1 MPSSSTA
8 TRRCFFSL
16 PSSSLTHAL
25 PPPSSP
31 LQPSLHFPPSPPL
44 LPPPLPLFHPQRPF
58 SPASPQDDALARAD
72 EARKAAEAKKALR
85 AANLRPKRLGASG
98 EGKGL
103 DSSIKRNTAV
113 IRRLK
118 QLSEDQRETILD
130 EVRAVNMSKYVSEA
144 VAAIAE
150 AKLKMADIPAAVQ
163 VCSLL
168 HQRYADFSPA
178 LIPTLLRVLMPSPPS
193 SKPTTGTSTSGG
205 SSSTI
210 SSSLFFDDFDGS
222 AVSAGGAGGGI
233 SGAGVAGAGAAGGGG
248 AVAGAGGAGTG
259 ASLSARISRKRSVF
273 RLLVELFLCGVY
285 GDASVIIGVV
295 KEMASADGAGLVAAA
310 AAAAAAGGGAGGGA
324 EVGIGAGKSEREKER
339 LEREREAVTMS
350 VTLMLSF
357 VRVGGPLLGF
367 KSDPADEEVYTD
379 LPVTA
384 EQRKQLSKLV
394 SSFFEAL
401 CTLVQSEQG
410 VLRGMERDIAR
421 ITAQRGEVG
430 EDVTGAYEKSRR
442 GLEQLLRNTN
452 ALAEA
457 LDRPPVVLPE
467 DEHTTHVAGGGD
479 SSAGSA
485 GGAGADGGKREAEPL
500 PLWDDDETRVFYE
513 DLPDL
518 KLFVPA
524 VLLGDGG
531 GKGGKGDGEEKESEE
546 GEGKEEKEKDKEKGK
561 EKGKEKDKEEKEKGK
576 EKDKEKGKEKESE
589 KEKEKVKGV
598 EAAKLDDLLQRL
610 PSCVSRDLIDQL
622 AVDFCYVNSK
632 ASRRRLVRA
641 LFAVHRTALQLLP
654 YHARLA
660 ATLGQY
666 MRDVGPALVHLLEE
680 EFAALKSKKDQIN
693 IESKMRNIRFLGELA
708 KFKVAPPSLIFS
720 CLKSCLEDFSHHSID
735 VACALLETCGAFLS
749 RHPDTKVRMG
759 NMLDIIQRLKNA
771 RSFDAHH
778 STLIDNAYFLCRPP
792 DRVAKVVKTYPPL
805 HQYIRKLL
813 YADLSK
819 STVEKVLRQL
829 RKLPWGEC
837 EGYVVRCLVKAHRA
851 RFNQIHL
858 LASLVAALSRFRE
871 SVGVAVVDQLME
883 DIRLGLEVPD
893 SSYQQ
898 RRITALRFLG
908 ELYSYR
914 VVDSHLVFDTL
925 HLLLFFGADTPE
937 HLMLDPPDDS
947 FRIRMA
953 ATLLATCGHFF
964 DRGSSRRRLDRFL
977 LLFQAYM
984 LAKPSVPLDV
994 EFDLQA
1000 VETDVALPGLHA
1012 RQALRATR
1020 RGVWLAGG
1028 EGGGLVLGTGGEE
1041 KVLDTARGGQGR
1053 GLHTEVSTRPRCG
1066 SFFLQFSGS
1075 WAINLVVVSPQ
1086 SRILCSLV
1094 APAVVQDL
1102 FAKLRP
1108 RMKRFATLEEAQAQ
1122 LLQDAERAAGKGGG
1136 GGGGR
1141 GGDGAGAG
1149 GASGAAAGMGG
1160 AAGGGG
1166 GGGGGLGVI
1175 PENVDV
1181 QMEQGGKAG
1190 EGGEEERSDSEEETV
1205 GGDEEEGGEEDDGD
1219 ETGDGED
1226 GGGEDDDD
1234 EGETEGE
1241 GGAGGEASEAEEG
1254 EGDDDK
1260 VKLVG
1265 GRKEAEVDPE
1275 ELEDFDKE
1283 FRALMQ
1289 ESLAERKLEKR
1300 GAGVLNISIPMSL
1313 LDGSSGN
1320 KQQARELMVP
1330 SDSAIA
1336 VATRRKEEEEE
1347 KERQDIK
1354 RRVLEYNER
1363 AEEERPFAPAAVG
1376 MRERSQRV
1384 HHVIVSAHTAA
1395 LNIAPNFSAQPFLAV
1410 VAFESTQK
1418 SLLRSRPWRW

>member
-1 MPSSSTA
+1 MAVDASPREGGAASTA
-8 TRRCFFSL
+8 DEDGRE
-16 PSSSLTHAL
+16 
-25 PPPSSP
+25 
-31 LQPSLHFPPSPPL
+31 
-44 LPPPLPLFHPQRPF
+44 
-58 SPASPQDDALARAD
+58 DDALARAD

-103 DSSIKRNTAV
+103 DSSIKRNTAM
-113 IRRLK
+113 IRRLR
-118 QLSEDQRETILD
+118 QLSEDQREAILD

-168 HQRYADFSPA
+168 HQRYADFAPA
-178 LIPTLLRVLMPSPPS
+178 LVPTLLRALIPSPSS
-193 SKPTTGTSTSGG
+193 SKPGTSST
-205 SSSTI
+205 SSSSAGSGTYA
-210 SSSLFFDDFDGS
+210 SSLFFDDLDGS
-222 AVSAGGAGGGI
+222 ITGTGGVGVGGSSGSGLIGAGGG
-233 SGAGVAGAGAAGGGG
+233 GGGGGGGGVVAGGGAGA
-248 AVAGAGGAGTG
+248 G

-285 GDASVIIGVV
+285 EDASVIIGVV
-295 KEMASADGAGLVAAA
+295 KEVASADGAGLR
-310 AAAAAAGGGAGGGA
+310 
-324 EVGIGAGKSEREKER
+324 ERER
-339 LEREREAVTMS
+339 LEREREAVTMA

-357 VRVGGPLLGF
+357 VRVGGPLLGL
-367 KSDPADEEVYTD
+367 KCDPADEEVYTD
-379 LPVTA
+379 LPITA

-394 SSFFEAL
+394 SFFFDAL
-401 CTLVQSEQG
+401 SALVLSEHG
-410 VLRGMERDIAR
+410 AVRSMDREIAR
-421 ITAQRGEVG
+421 MTAQRGEIP
-430 EDVTGAYEKSRR
+430 EDVSAAYERSRK
-442 GLEQLLRNTN
+442 GLEQLVRNAN

-457 LDRPPVVLPE
+457 LDRAPVALPE

-479 SSAGSA
+479 SSAGGA
-485 GGAGADGGKREAEPL
+485 GGGGAGADGAKREAEAL
-500 PLWDDDETRVFYE
+500 PLWDDDETRAFYE
-513 DLPDL
+513 NLPDL

-531 GKGGKGDGEEKESEE
+531 GKGGKGAGDGEEKESEE
-546 GEGKEEKEKDKEKGK
+546 GEGKEEKEKEKGK
-561 EKGKEKDKEEKEKGK
+561 EKEKEREKEEKEKEKEKEKDKEKEKEKEKEKGK
-576 EKDKEKGKEKESE
+576 EKDKEKE

-622 AVDFCYVNSK
+622 SVDFCYVNSK

-641 LFAVHRTALQLLP
+641 LFAVPRTALQLLP
-654 YHARLA
+654 YHARMA

-680 EFAALKSKKDQIN
+680 EFTALKNKKDQIN

-708 KFKVAPPSLIFS
+708 KFKVAPASLIFS

-792 DRVAKVVKTYPPL
+792 DRIAKVVKTRPPL

-829 RKLPWGEC
+829 RKLPWREC
-837 EGYVVRCLVKAHRA
+837 ECEAYVVKCLLKTHRA

-883 DIRLGLEVPD
+883 DIRVGLETAD
-893 SSYQQ
+893 STHQQ
-898 RRITALRFLG
+898 RRITAMRFLG

-914 VVDSHLVFDTL
+914 VVDSHLIFDTL
-925 HLLLFFGADTPE
+925 HLLLFFGSDTLE
-937 HLMLDPPDDS
+937 YLTLDPPDDC

-977 LLFQAYM
+977 LLFQAYV

-994 EFDLQA
+994 EFDL
-1000 VETDVALPGLHA
+1000 
-1012 RQALRATR
+1012 
-1020 RGVWLAGG
+1020 
-1028 EGGGLVLGTGGEE
+1028 
-1041 KVLDTARGGQGR
+1041 
-1053 GLHTEVSTRPRCG
+1053 
-1066 SFFLQFSGS
+1066 
-1075 WAINLVVVSPQ
+1075 
-1086 SRILCSLV
+1086 
-1094 APAVVQDL
+1094 QDL

-1122 LLQDAERAAGKGGG
+1122 LQQDAERAAAKG

-1141 GGDGAGAG
+1141 GGAGEGAGTT
-1149 GASGAAAGMGG
+1149 GASAGATAGLG

-1166 GGGGGLGVI
+1166 GAGVGGGGLGPI
-1175 PENVDV
+1175 PENVEV
-1181 QMEQGGKAG
+1181 QTDQTGKSG

-1205 GGDEEEGGEEDDGD
+1205 GGEEEEGGEEDDGD
-1219 ETGDGED
+1219 ETGEGED
-1226 GGGEDDDD
+1226 GGGEEDDDD
-1234 EGETEGE
+1234 GEMEG
-1241 GGAGGEASEAEEG
+1241 
-1254 EGDDDK
+1254 
-1260 VKLVG
+1260 
-1265 GRKEAEVDPE
+1265 
-1275 ELEDFDKE
+1275 
-1283 FRALMQ
+1283 
-1289 ESLAERKLEKR
+1289 R
-1300 GAGVLNISIPMSL
+1300 GAQG
-1313 LDGSSGN
+1313 G
-1320 KQQARELMVP
+1320 KQAKLRQRKGRG
-1330 SDSAIA
+1330 
-1336 VATRRKEEEEE
+1336 TRIR
-1347 KERQDIK
+1347 
-1354 RRVLEYNER
+1354 
-1363 AEEERPFAPAAVG
+1363 
-1376 MRERSQRV
+1376 
-1384 HHVIVSAHTAA
+1384 
-1395 LNIAPNFSAQPFLAV
+1395 
-1410 VAFESTQK
+1410 
-1418 SLLRSRPWRW
+1418 

>member
-1 MPSSSTA
+1 MAGNASILGRPSTRANSSTEGRSRAFRRRFLTKEQHAARA
-8 TRRCFFSL
+8 T
-16 PSSSLTHAL
+16 
-25 PPPSSP
+25 SSP
-31 LQPSLHFPPSPPL
+31 WSKIAKDKDKKPVDFKYERAPCSNGTSIAVRVRDGSTEDEFKVQILGTAGPGSVERVEVSNDGSTWKALEKPDVKVTWKIKGEKALLRAKKALSFRVTARDTKEQVVLKDVLPADWKAATTYKSKDVNFKKKDEAAKPNKDGVKPGAVRAAVTKAVIAVKKVNEVLTKATNAVLEALKQIAATGIAKNESLRSN
-44 LPPPLPLFHPQRPF
+44 
-58 SPASPQDDALARAD
+58 SIMAVDASPRRGGAEGGAAGAAEEEGREDDALARAD

-98 EGKGL
+98 EGKVL

-178 LIPTLLRVLMPSPPS
+178 LIPTLLRVLMPSVPS
-193 SKPTTGTSTSGG
+193 SKPTTGTSSG
-205 SSSTI
+205 SSTTI
-210 SSSLFFDDFDGS
+210 TSSLFFDDVDGS
-222 AVSAGGAGGGI
+222 AVGVGGAGGGV
-233 SGAGVAGAGAAGGGG
+233 SGAGLAGAGAAGGGG
-248 AVAGAGGAGTG
+248 AVAGAGSAGTG
-259 ASLSARISRKRSVF
+259 ASLSSRISRKRSVF
-273 RLLVELFLCGVY
+273 RLLVELFLCGVF
-285 GDASVIIGVV
+285 GDASMIIGV
-295 KEMASADGAGLVAAA
+295 
-310 AAAAAAGGGAGGGA
+310 
-324 EVGIGAGKSEREKER
+324 
-339 LEREREAVTMS
+339 
-350 VTLMLSF
+350 
-357 VRVGGPLLGF
+357 
-367 KSDPADEEVYTD
+367 VYTD

-384 EQRKQLSKLV
+384 EQRKQLNKLV

-401 CTLVQSEQG
+401 CALVQSEQG
-410 VLRGMERDIAR
+410 VLRGMEREIAR
-421 ITAQRGEVG
+421 MTAQRGEVG

-442 GLEQLLRNTN
+442 GLEQLLRNAN
-452 ALAEA
+452 ALADA

-467 DEHTTHVAGGGD
+467 DEHTTHVAGGAD
-479 SSAGSA
+479 SSAGGA
-485 GGAGADGGKREAEPL
+485 GGAGADGGKREPEPL

-546 GEGKEEKEKDKEKGK
+546 GEGKEEKEKGK
-561 EKGKEKDKEEKEKGK
+561 EKGKEKDKDEKEKGK
-576 EKDKEKGKEKESE
+576 EKEKESE

-641 LFAVHRTALQLLP
+641 LFAVPRTALQLLP
-654 YHARLA
+654 YHARLT

-792 DRVAKVVKTYPPL
+792 DRVAKVIKTRPPL

-829 RKLPWGEC
+829 RKLPWSEC

-883 DIRLGLEVPD
+883 DIRLGLEAPD
-893 SSYQQ
+893 GTHQQ

-925 HLLLFFGADTPE
+925 HLLLFFGCDTPE
-937 HLMLDPPDDS
+937 
-947 FRIRMA
+947 
-953 ATLLATCGHFF
+953 
-964 DRGSSRRRLDRFL
+964 
-977 LLFQAYM
+977 
-984 LAKPSVPLDV
+984 
-994 EFDLQA
+994 
-1000 VETDVALPGLHA
+1000 
-1012 RQALRATR
+1012 
-1020 RGVWLAGG
+1020 
-1028 EGGGLVLGTGGEE
+1028 
-1041 KVLDTARGGQGR
+1041 
-1053 GLHTEVSTRPRCG
+1053 
-1066 SFFLQFSGS
+1066 
-1075 WAINLVVVSPQ
+1075 
-1086 SRILCSLV
+1086 
-1094 APAVVQDL
+1094 
-1102 FAKLRP
+1102 
-1108 RMKRFATLEEAQAQ
+1108 
-1122 LLQDAERAAGKGGG
+1122 
-1136 GGGGR
+1136 
-1141 GGDGAGAG
+1141 
-1149 GASGAAAGMGG
+1149 
-1160 AAGGGG
+1160 
-1166 GGGGGLGVI
+1166 
-1175 PENVDV
+1175 
-1181 QMEQGGKAG
+1181 
-1190 EGGEEERSDSEEETV
+1190 V
-1205 GGDEEEGGEEDDGD
+1205 G
-1219 ETGDGED
+1219 
-1226 GGGEDDDD
+1226 
-1234 EGETEGE
+1234 
-1241 GGAGGEASEAEEG
+1241 
-1254 EGDDDK
+1254 
-1260 VKLVG
+1260 
-1265 GRKEAEVDPE
+1265 
-1275 ELEDFDKE
+1275 
-1283 FRALMQ
+1283 
-1289 ESLAERKLEKR
+1289 
-1300 GAGVLNISIPMSL
+1300 
-1313 LDGSSGN
+1313 
-1320 KQQARELMVP
+1320 
-1330 SDSAIA
+1330 
-1336 VATRRKEEEEE
+1336 
-1347 KERQDIK
+1347 
-1354 RRVLEYNER
+1354 
-1363 AEEERPFAPAAVG
+1363 
-1376 MRERSQRV
+1376 
-1384 HHVIVSAHTAA
+1384 
-1395 LNIAPNFSAQPFLAV
+1395 
-1410 VAFESTQK
+1410 
-1418 SLLRSRPWRW
+1418 W

>member
-1 MPSSSTA
+1 MAVDASPREGGAASTA
-8 TRRCFFSL
+8 DEDGRE
-16 PSSSLTHAL
+16 
-25 PPPSSP
+25 
-31 LQPSLHFPPSPPL
+31 
-44 LPPPLPLFHPQRPF
+44 
-58 SPASPQDDALARAD
+58 DDALARAD

-103 DSSIKRNTAV
+103 DSSIKRNTAM
-113 IRRLK
+113 IRRLR
-118 QLSEDQRETILD
+118 QLSEDQREAILD

-168 HQRYADFSPA
+168 HQRYADFAPA
-178 LIPTLLRVLMPSPPS
+178 LVPTLLRALIPSPSS
-193 SKPTTGTSTSGG
+193 SKPGTSST
-205 SSSTI
+205 SSSSAGSGTYA
-210 SSSLFFDDFDGS
+210 SSLFFDDLDGS
-222 AVSAGGAGGGI
+222 I
-233 SGAGVAGAGAAGGGG
+233 T
-248 AVAGAGGAGTG
+248 GTG
-259 ASLSARISRKRSVF
+259 GVGVGGSRASLSARISRKRSVF

-285 GDASVIIGVV
+285 EDASVIIGVV
-295 KEMASADGAGLVAAA
+295 KEVASADGAGLV
-310 AAAAAAGGGAGGGA
+310 
-324 EVGIGAGKSEREKER
+324 
-339 LEREREAVTMS
+339 
-350 VTLMLSF
+350 
-357 VRVGGPLLGF
+357 
-367 KSDPADEEVYTD
+367 YTD
-379 LPVTA
+379 LPITA

-394 SSFFEAL
+394 SFFFDAL
-401 CTLVQSEQG
+401 SALVLSEHG
-410 VLRGMERDIAR
+410 AVRSMDREIAR
-421 ITAQRGEVG
+421 MTAQRGEIP
-430 EDVTGAYEKSRR
+430 EDVSAAYERSRK
-442 GLEQLLRNTN
+442 GLEQLVRNAN

-457 LDRPPVVLPE
+457 LDRAPVALPE

-479 SSAGSA
+479 SSAGGA
-485 GGAGADGGKREAEPL
+485 GGGGAGADGAKREAEAL
-500 PLWDDDETRVFYE
+500 PLWDDDETRAFYE
-513 DLPDL
+513 NLPDL

-531 GKGGKGDGEEKESEE
+531 GKGGKGAGDGEEKESEE
-546 GEGKEEKEKDKEKGK
+546 GEGKEEKEKEKGK
-561 EKGKEKDKEEKEKGK
+561 EKEKEREKEEKEKEKEKEKDKEKEKEKEKEKGK
-576 EKDKEKGKEKESE
+576 EKDKEKE

-622 AVDFCYVNSK
+622 SVDFCYVNSK

-641 LFAVHRTALQLLP
+641 LFAVPRTALQLLP
-654 YHARLA
+654 YHARMA

-680 EFAALKSKKDQIN
+680 EFTALKNKKDQIN

-708 KFKVAPPSLIFS
+708 KFKVAPASLIFS

-792 DRVAKVVKTYPPL
+792 DRIAKVVKTRPPL

-829 RKLPWGEC
+829 RKLPWREC
-837 EGYVVRCLVKAHRA
+837 ECEAYVVKCLLKTHRA

-883 DIRLGLEVPD
+883 DIRVGLETAD
-893 SSYQQ
+893 STHQQ
-898 RRITALRFLG
+898 RRITAMRFLG

-914 VVDSHLVFDTL
+914 VVDSHLIFDTL
-925 HLLLFFGADTPE
+925 HLLLFFGSDTLE
-937 HLMLDPPDDS
+937 YLTLDPPDDC

-977 LLFQAYM
+977 LLFQAYV

-994 EFDLQA
+994 EFDL
-1000 VETDVALPGLHA
+1000 
-1012 RQALRATR
+1012 
-1020 RGVWLAGG
+1020 
-1028 EGGGLVLGTGGEE
+1028 
-1041 KVLDTARGGQGR
+1041 
-1053 GLHTEVSTRPRCG
+1053 
-1066 SFFLQFSGS
+1066 
-1075 WAINLVVVSPQ
+1075 
-1086 SRILCSLV
+1086 
-1094 APAVVQDL
+1094 QDL

-1122 LLQDAERAAGKGGG
+1122 LQQDAERAAAKGGG
-1136 GGGGR
+1136 G
-1141 GGDGAGAG
+1141 
-1149 GASGAAAGMGG
+1149 
-1160 AAGGGG
+1160 
-1166 GGGGGLGVI
+1166 
-1175 PENVDV
+1175 
-1181 QMEQGGKAG
+1181 
-1190 EGGEEERSDSEEETV
+1190 
-1205 GGDEEEGGEEDDGD
+1205 
-1219 ETGDGED
+1219 
-1226 GGGEDDDD
+1226 
-1234 EGETEGE
+1234 
-1241 GGAGGEASEAEEG
+1241 
-1254 EGDDDK
+1254 
-1260 VKLVG
+1260 
-1265 GRKEAEVDPE
+1265 EAEVDPE

-1300 GAGVLNISIPMSL
+1300 GAGVLNIAIPMSL
-1313 LDGSSGN
+1313 LDGSTGTTEMTVFRVLVKRGN

-1347 KERQDIK
+1347 RERQDIK
-1354 RRVLEYNER
+1354 RRVLEYNDR
-1363 AEEERPFAPAAVG
+1363 AEDDRPFAPVPG
-1376 MRERSQRV
+1376 GFQGGHGGGVERERERERERPGRNNLGVVDGSLSDFSSNSQAR
-1384 HHVIVSAHTAA
+1384 
-1395 LNIAPNFSAQPFLAV
+1395 LN
-1410 VAFESTQK
+1410 
-1418 SLLRSRPWRW
+1418 RRRR